1 MTRLIYVVTK
11 LFEQQ
16 QKRGWKLC
24 KTIQLLGY
32 STWFL
37 SAKLHNLNSS
47 AGYLTFRATQRLLPS
62 YLSGRC
68 RHSFYRSI
76 LSDPCLALSFLAKG
90 TGSSLGAHH
99 PFLGSFWFRT
109 RFLLTKRK
117 AKWLPCSK
125 GEKNSFQILGDFLL
139 PGSCGHGS

>member
-24 KTIQLLGY
+24 KTIELLGH

-76 LSDPCLALSFLAKG
+76 LSDPWPFPSLQRGLGLLSG
-90 TGSSLGAHH
+90 HTIPSLDRSDSE
-99 PFLGSFWFRT
+99 PVFFWQNARQSGCHAP
-109 RFLLTKRK
+109 R
-117 AKWLPCSK
+117 
-125 GEKNSFQILGDFLL
+125 GEKNSFQRLGDFLL